1 MLAKGSGPRDLVRNA
16 ADEESTRDERKV
28 RKMKYS
34 VWHIT
39 AEDFVEV
46 AQFAEEDMAYSFRA
60 LASVLGD
67 HYEVT
72 KIGESP
78 IW

>member
-1 MLAKGSGPRDLVRNA
+1 M
-16 ADEESTRDERKV
+16 
-28 RKMKYS
+28 MKYS

-46 AQFAEEDMAYSFRA
+46 AQFADKGMARSFCA
-60 LASVLGD
+60 LASMLGD
-67 HYEVT
+67 RYEVT
-72 KIGESP
+72 KIGETP